1 VLTHTKT
8 MGDIT
13 APMLFAEFFPRL
25 QARALARYGV
35 SLSERQFTNWREKGL
50 IPGPAHPRGRGR
62 GLSPERHW
70 PLQAYRNALR
80 ICWYKKR
87 GIDRIPAWRILF
99 WLAGDDVPFDV
110 LRISLQ
116 RELKRV
122 RRQSRYLADSG
133 YIRSGG
139 STTFEKAPSAG
150 GNDPF
155 SLILDELIKS
165 PHLGISPELYRDFL
179 KLEFDEKSPSQ
190 IGRIFQASIKPLMGH
205 DTTPD
210 EVGVSLSAVWRPGH
224 LSETAY
230 DYVGRCSQ
238 GDLVL
243 ARRILWERLQLAS
256 RLAPFAHLLGAT
268 RPASILFVVAL
279 ALAKRRTGNERLIG
293 ELLQLLY
300 EIAHDRRR
308 ELDPVRRLNV
318 ILERLKMMEGDDVG
332 FKSRGPETDTGN
344 HAI

>member
-1 VLTHTKT
+1 
-8 MGDIT
+8 
-13 APMLFAEFFPRL
+13 MLFRDFFPRL
-25 QARALARYGV
+25 QARALARYEV
-35 SLSERQFTNWREKGL
+35 SLSDRQFTNWREKGL
-50 IPGPAHPRGRGR
+50 ISGPAHPRGRGR

-70 PLQAYRNALR
+70 PLQAYRRALR
-80 ICWYKKR
+80 ICWYKQR

-99 WLAGDDVPFDV
+99 WIAGEDVPFDV
-110 LRISLQ
+110 VRQSLQ

-122 RRQSRYLADSG
+122 RRQSRSLADSG
-133 YIRSGG
+133 FLRSDG
-139 STTFEKAPSAG
+139 STSFDKAPSAADQG
-150 GNDPF
+150 PI
-155 SLILDELIKS
+155 SMALEQLIES
-165 PHLGISPELYRDFL
+165 PHTGISPELYRDFL
-179 KLEFDEKSPSQ
+179 KLEFDEKNLSQ
-190 IGRIFQASIKPLMGH
+190 IGRIFQAAIKPLVGH

-224 LSETAY
+224 LSETAHN
-230 DYVGRCSQ
+230 YVGSCSQ

-243 ARRILWERLQLAS
+243 ARRILWDRLRLAS

-300 EIAHDRRR
+300 QIADDRRR
-308 ELDPVRRLNV
+308 DLDPVRRLNV
-318 ILERLKMMEGDDVG
+318 ILERLQMMEGDDAG
-332 FKSRGPETDTGN
+332 FRSCGLETDTGN